1 MTLAGF
7 IYVQVNALF
16 PSDLLE
22 MNSRADAIS
31 ENLESSWNFF
41 EFYLSY
47 EGIVNFSSPEK
58 MTNGPIK
65 SP

>member
-31 ENLESSWNFF
+31 ENLEIS
-41 EFYLSY
+41 
-47 EGIVNFSSPEK
+47 
-58 MTNGPIK
+58 
-65 SP
+65 

>member
-41 EFYLSY
+41 EFYL
-47 EGIVNFSSPEK
+47 K
-58 MTNGPIK
+58 L
-65 SP
+65 